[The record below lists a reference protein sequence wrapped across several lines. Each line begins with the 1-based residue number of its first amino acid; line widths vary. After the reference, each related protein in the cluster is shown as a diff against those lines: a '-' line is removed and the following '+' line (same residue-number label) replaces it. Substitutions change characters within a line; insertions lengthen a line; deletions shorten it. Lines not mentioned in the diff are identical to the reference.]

1 MNSQFVLPDFA
12 PALPEIILAAAAL
25 ILVLVGVFAK
35 QRPFSIVCGGAIL
48 ALFVALVLVV
58 MAPDARVETFG
69 GAFVND
75 AFARFMKA
83 LSLIGSIA
91 ALVMSGDYLRRNNIA
106 IFEFP
111 LLVLLATTGM
121 LMVISANNL
130 IALYI
135 GLELFSLSSYVI
147 AALHRD
153 NLRSSEAGLKYFVLG
168 ALSSGMLLY
177 GASLIYGFTGSIS
190 FPVIAKAVAVEGATG
205 PGIGIIVGMVF
216 MAAGLAFK
224 ISAVPFHMWTPD
236 VYEGSPTPVTAF
248 FATAPKMAAMAM
260 AVRVFI
266 SAFPAITS
274 QWQQIIVFMS
284 ILSMVLGAFAA
295 IGQKNIKRLMAY
307 SSIANIGFALVGL
320 SAGTVEGVNG
330 VIVYMAIYLAM
341 TVGSFA
347 CILSM
352 RRDGVN
358 VETIDDL
365 AGSGKTNP
373 MMAFCL
379 AMFMFSMAGIPPLAG
394 FFAKFFVFSAAI
406 KANMLT
412 LAIIGVLSSVVGA
425 YYYLRIVKVMYFDEP
440 KGAFDKMDMGVK
452 GALAVSFVVVF
463 FFALWPSLLLD
474 AAASAAHAL
483 F

>member
-1 MNSQFVLPDFA
+1 MNSPFTFPNFA
-12 PALPEIILAAAAL
+12 PALPEIILAAGAL
-25 ILVLVGVFAK
+25 LLVLVGVFAK
-35 QRPFSIVCGGAIL
+35 RRPFCTVNGGAIAFL
-48 ALFVALVLVV
+48 AIALFFVV
-58 MAPDARVETFG
+58 MAPGERIETFE

-75 AFARFMKA
+75 AFARFMKS

-91 ALVMSGDYLRRNNIA
+91 ALVMSGDYLRRNDIA
-106 IFEFP
+106 VFEFP

-121 LMVISANNL
+121 MMVISANNL

-153 NLRSSEAGLKYFVLG
+153 NLKSSEAGLKYFVLG

-177 GASLIYGFTGSIS
+177 GSSLIYGFSGSVD
-190 FPVIAKAVAVEGATG
+190 FPVIAKFVASADMGASSR
-205 PGIGIIVGMVF
+205 GIVIGLVF
-216 MAAGLAFK
+216 ISAGLAFK

-236 VYEGSPTPVTAF
+236 VYEGSPTPVTTF

-260 AVRVFI
+260 AVRVYT
-266 SAFPAITS
+266 SAFPGITP
-274 QWQQIIVFMS
+274 QWQQIIVFVS

-295 IGQKNIKRLMAY
+295 IGQQSIKRLMAY

-320 SAGTVEGVNG
+320 ATGTLEGVQG
-330 VIVYMAIYLAM
+330 VIIYMAIYLAM
-341 TVGSFA
+341 TVGCFA
-347 CILSM
+347 CILAM

-365 AGSGKTNP
+365 AGCGKNNP
-373 MMAFCL
+373 GMAFCL
-379 AMFMFSMAGIPPLAG
+379 AMLMFSMAGIPPLAG
-394 FFAKFFVFSAAI
+394 FFAKFYVFAAAI
-406 KANMLT
+406 KANMVT
-412 LAIIGVLSSVVGA
+412 LAVIGVLSSVVGA

-440 KGAFDKMDMGVK
+440 KQAFDRMPVGVK
-452 GALAVSFVVVF
+452 GALAVSFAVVF
-463 FFALWPSLLLD
+463 LFFLWPSLLVNAAG
-474 AAASAAHAL
+474 AAAQAL

>member
-1 MNSQFVLPDFA
+1 MNSPFILPDFTLV
-12 PALPEIILAAAAL
+12 LPEIILAVGAL
-25 ILVLVGVFAK
+25 LLILVGVFSK
-35 QRPFSIVCGGAIL
+35 KRPFCTVNAGAIAVL
-48 ALFVALVLVV
+48 VIALVLVV
-58 MAPDARVETFG
+58 TASGNRVETFG

-75 AFARFMKA
+75 AFARFMKS

-91 ALVMSGDYLRRNNIA
+91 ALLMSGDYLKSKNIA
-106 IFEFP
+106 VFEFP

-153 NLRSSEAGLKYFVLG
+153 NLKSSEAGLKYFVLG

-177 GASLIYGFTGSIS
+177 GSSLIYGFSGSIA
-190 FPVIAKAVAVEGATG
+190 FPEIAKFVAKTGAVG
-205 PGIGIIVGMVF
+205 PGLGIVVGLVF
-216 MAAGLAFK
+216 ISAGLAFK

-236 VYEGSPTPVTAF
+236 VYEGSPTPVTSF

-260 AVRVFI
+260 AIRVYTT
-266 SAFPAITS
+266 AFPGIS
-274 QWQQIIVFMS
+274 PQWQQIIVFVS

-295 IGQKNIKRLMAY
+295 IGQNNIKRLMAY

-320 SAGTVEGVNG
+320 ATATVEGVQG
-330 VIVYMAIYLAM
+330 VVVYMAIYLAM
-341 TVGSFA
+341 TIGSFA

-352 RRDGVN
+352 RRDGIN

-365 AGSGKTNP
+365 AGCGKNNP
-373 MMAFCL
+373 GMAFCL
-379 AMFMFSMAGIPPLAG
+379 AMLMFSMAGVPPLAG
-394 FFAKFFVFSAAI
+394 FFAKFYVFTAAI
-406 KANMLT
+406 KANMVT
-412 LAIIGVLSSVVGA
+412 LAVIGVLSSVVGA
-425 YYYLRIVKVMYFDEP
+425 YYYLRIVKVMYFDDP
-440 KGAFDKMDMGVK
+440 KQAFDKMSLGVK
-452 GALAVSFVVVF
+452 SALAVSFAVVF
-463 FFALWPSLLLD
+463 LFFLRPALLVN
-474 AAASAAHAL
+474 AAETAAQAL